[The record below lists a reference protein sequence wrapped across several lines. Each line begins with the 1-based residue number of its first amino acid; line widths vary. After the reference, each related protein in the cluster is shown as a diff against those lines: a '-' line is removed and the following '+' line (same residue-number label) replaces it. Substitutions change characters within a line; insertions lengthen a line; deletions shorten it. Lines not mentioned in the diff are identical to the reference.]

1 MGEKGKTEVAW
12 AYKQN
17 MPLILLIYNFQNEE
31 KQILQENKIQNE
43 LKVIYTE
50 KKSTLSTDTI
60 NNIIYWGQPGGVA
73 VKFVCSA
80 LAAWGLLVW
89 I

>member
-50 KKSTLSTDTI
+50 KNPLFLQTPL
-60 NNIIYWGQPGGVA
+60 II
-73 VKFVCSA
+73 
-80 LAAWGLLVW
+80 
-89 I
+89 